1 MKFKRY
7 SVKSKLY
14 KYYHS
19 VQKMVDAVLMIGM
32 RSCAV

>member
-1 MKFKRY
+1 MTY

-14 KYYHS
+14 EYYYS

-32 RSCAV
+32 TSCAG